1 MKVVCDIIKIKL
13 MDHSLSILFVIQI
26 RQGSKMIKVEHL
38 KVQFGQSVVLK
49 DINIE
54 IDKGEVVVLIGPSGT
69 GKSTF
74 LRCLNFLVRPTEG
87 RITIDGFTVNAKI
100 ASRKDIYQLRLK
112 TSMVFQNYNLLKNKT
127 ALRNIM
133 EPMVTVQKKSKDK
146 AEKIALDLIK
156 KVGLLEKKDAYPK
169 EMSGGQQQRIGIAR
183 AMAVN
188 ANVML
193 FDEPTSSLDPELV
206 GEVLTVI
213 KQLAVESNKTMLI
226 VTHEMKFA
234 REVADRIVF
243 LEDGCI
249 AGMGTPQEIFE
260 NCTNERIRKFVNTV
274 SSNIMEGK

>member
-1 MKVVCDIIKIKL
+1 MIKI
-13 MDHSLSILFVIQI
+13 
-26 RQGSKMIKVEHL
+26 EHL
-38 KVQFGQSVVLK
+38 KMQFGQSVILK

-54 IDKGEVVVLIGPSGT
+54 IEKGEVIVLIGPSGT

-74 LRCLNFLVRPTEG
+74 LRCLNFLVKPTEG
-87 RITIDGFTVNAKI
+87 KITIDDFTVDAKS
-100 ASRKDIYQLRLK
+100 ASKKDIYRLRQK

-127 ALRNIM
+127 AIQNIM
-133 EPMVTVQKKSKDK
+133 EPMVTVQKKSKK
-146 AEKIALDLIK
+146 EAEEIAVALLK
-156 KVGLLEKKDAYPK
+156 KVGLLEKRDAYPK

-188 ANVML
+188 ANVIL

-213 KQLAVESNKTMLI
+213 KQLAAEHNKTMLI

-234 REVADRIVF
+234 KEVADKMIF
-243 LEDGCI
+243 LEDGYI
-249 AGMGTPQEIFE
+249 AGMGTPKEIFE

-274 SSNIMEGK
+274 TANSMEDK